1 MTITK
6 TTISWEY
13 SPRDFFETI
22 YQLDNPNYNL
32 VFENGIACANL
43 YEPYEE
49 LPIPFQKE
57 IKEKV
62 LHILKAQMLIK
73 HKYYEIGE
81 QKITQHYDNGRVLNS
96 YTVALEPGV
105 YELKGS
111 PVEFMIKDASG
122 RIIKDSRSDRI
133 AEEKEF
139 IQILAS
145 AKKHELLDRMV
156 NSYSAAI
163 SDPQNELIH
172 LYEIIESLNRHFGHK
187 NETIR
192 QIGFSDK
199 KIKRLHKL
207 CNAEPLQE
215 GRHRGKTQT
224 LRNATEDELSE
235 ARKIARDLI
244 HSFASKISSNLG

>member
-13 SPRDFFETI
+13 HPSDFLEISHQFQYLI
-22 YQLDNPNYNL
+22 YSLIFDRGL
-32 VFENGIACANL
+32 ACATL
-43 YEPYEE
+43 SDPSHEI
-49 LPIPFQKE
+49 PIAIQKE

-73 HKYYEIGE
+73 HKHYEIGE

-96 YTVALEPGV
+96 YTVAFEPGV

-122 RIIKDSRSDRI
+122 RIIKDSRSERI

-145 AKKHELLDRMV
+145 AKIHELLDKMLT
-156 NSYSAAI
+156 SYSAAI
-163 SDPQNELIH
+163 SDPANELIH
-172 LYEIIESLNRHFGHK
+172 LYELEDGLNRYFGDK
-187 NETIR
+187 QETIR
-192 QIGFSDK
+192 QLGFSKERFD
-199 KIKRLHKL
+199 RLHKL
-207 CNAEPLQE
+207 CNDVPLSE
-215 GRHRGKTQT
+215 GRHRGSKTN
-224 LRNATEDELSE
+224 LRHATDEELFE
-235 ARKIARDLI
+235 ARTIARDLI
-244 HSFASKISSNLG
+244 LAFSSIV